1 MIGVFPVKK
10 NINLSDSEWK
20 IMSLLWEDAPRTIM
34 KMVAALKDETN
45 WTKST
50 VITLLNRM
58 EAKGAVYYKEDG
70 KAREY
75 YPAVKREEI
84 AVKETESFL
93 DRVFKGSLGLMMNTM
108 VKQKALSREEID
120 ELYKILKIAEGKEK

>member
-1 MIGVFPVKK
+1 MEK

-20 IMSLLWEDAPRTIM
+20 IMSLLWEESPITIM
-34 KMVAALKDETN
+34 KMVAALKDDTG

-58 EAKGAVYYKEDG
+58 ETKGAIYYEENG

-75 YPAVKREEI
+75 YPAVNREQISAEE
-84 AVKETESFL
+84 AECFL

-108 VKQKALSREEID
+108 VNRKSFSREEID
-120 ELYKILKIAEGKEK
+120 ELYEILKTAEDRQND